1 MLPSGTKARVSDR
14 QPGKERPGHLCS
26 RGAAMDDVAGGC
38 KGVVMSWFLRAS
50 CVVIVALGLYV
61 LWQVAVNHTL
71 P

>member
-1 MLPSGTKARVSDR
+1 
-14 QPGKERPGHLCS
+14 
-26 RGAAMDDVAGGC
+26 
-38 KGVVMSWFLRAS
+38 MSWFLRAS